1 MSSKPL
7 AVASSMTAVLPP
19 SIRPYEACTGSPS
32 GPSTLTH
39 WNVPWWAVTSAST
52 VPSPPSATG
61 TSTICASG
69 SASSTPRPMARAAC
83 VAERLPLN
91 EFGATTIFSATSLV
105 NGNGPVLVLRR
116 LAAHAAVAD
125 DPSVHLDHRRDL
137 RARAAQQELLARV
150 ELGAVDAA
158 LDHGLAELFADH
170 AHDQL
175 ARHALEDVIGDGRR
189 DEDAVLVHEEVLGRA
204 LGHVAVNCQHDRFVV
219 ACLDRFCLGERRLR
233 IRASHL
239 RARREGLVRNA
250 PPAAHHAADARLD
263 LDIVAERSRVDE
275 KAVFQVVEAHADVL
289 ARGVQQRTD
298 VSVRLELVASKKLDR
313 CVDQLI
319 GRVRQSHAQHVGV
332 AAHSLEV
339 GGRLQ

>member
-7 AVASSMTAVLPP
+7 AVASSTTAVLPP

-116 LAAHAAVAD
+116 LAAHGAEVDALQLLGELADLAVAD
-125 DPSVHLDHRRDL
+125 RPAVDLDHRRDL
-137 RARAAQQELLARV
+137 RPSPTKEQFVARV
-150 ELGAVDAA
+150 QLGAVDAPLKHRQVQLLFDN
-158 LDHGLAELFADH
+158 LDQKLAC
-170 AHDQL
+170 
-175 ARHALEDVIGDGRR
+175 HALEDVVGHRR
-189 DEDAVLVHEEVLGRA
+189 SDELAVLQHEQVLGRA
-204 LGHVAVNCQHDRFVV
+204 LRHVPVDRQHNRLVV
-219 ACLDRFCLGERRLR
+219 AGFDRLGLGKRRLR
-233 IRASHL
+233 VRA
-239 RARREGLVRNA
+239 
-250 PPAAHHAADARLD
+250 
-263 LDIVAERSRVDE
+263 
-275 KAVFQVVEAHADVL
+275 
-289 ARGVQQRTD
+289 
-298 VSVRLELVASKKLDR
+298 
-313 CVDQLI
+313 
-319 GRVRQSHAQHVGV
+319 
-332 AAHSLEV
+332 
-339 GGRLQ
+339 